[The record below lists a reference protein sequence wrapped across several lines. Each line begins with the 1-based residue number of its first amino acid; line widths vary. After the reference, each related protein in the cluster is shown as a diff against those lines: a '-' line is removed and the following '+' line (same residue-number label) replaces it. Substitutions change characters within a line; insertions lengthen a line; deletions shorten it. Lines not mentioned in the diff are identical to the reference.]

1 MKGLTK
7 KMIISNENI
16 EKLKNLIDEAETIG
30 VVSHVNPDGDNLG
43 SSLGFARA
51 LRNYGK
57 DTEVVGHDTIDN
69 YLKFLPDLEFYEKNY
84 KDSYDLLLILDASE
98 IDRIGDAQPLA
109 SNSKKTAVVDH
120 HLGGKITSDLSIIHP
135 ESPATCQLIF
145 EIIERLDLPLDK
157 KTANLLFTGIVTDTG
172 RFMYYDTNRETFE
185 VAGRL
190 LDAGANKEN
199 IYSAL
204 YQNKPIDV
212 LKFETDLIANAEFMG
227 DRVFALAS
235 IDKVDEYGVQM
246 GDSEHIVNILRD
258 LEGISISML
267 VKEYGNGEYK
277 VSMRS
282 KGIDISKTARENG
295 GGGHAN
301 ASGFSIFDD
310 SLESAA
316 AKARVILQY
325 I

>member
-1 MKGLTK
+1 
-7 KMIISNENI
+7 MIISNENI
-16 EKLKNLIDEAETIG
+16 EKLKNLIDGANTIG

-69 YLKFLPDLEFYEKNY
+69 YLKFLPDLEFYENNY

-109 SNSKKTAVVDH
+109 SNSKKTAVIDH
-120 HLGGKITSDLSIIHP
+120 HLGGKITSDLNIIHP
-135 ESPATCQLIF
+135 EAPATCQLIY
-145 EIIERLDLPLDK
+145 EIIQRIGMPLDE

-185 VAGRL
+185 IAGKL
-190 LDAGANKEN
+190 LDAGADKEN

-316 AKARVILQY
+316 AKARVILQN

>member
-69 YLKFLPDLEFYEKNY
+69 YLKFLPDLEFYENNY

-98 IDRIGDAQPLA
+98 IDRIGEAQPVA
-109 SNSKKTAVVDH
+109 SNSTKTAVIDH
-120 HLGGKITSDLSIIHP
+120 HLGGKITSDLNIIHP
-135 ESPATCQLIF
+135 EAPATCQLIY
-145 EIIERLDLPLDK
+145 EIIQRIGMPLDE

-185 VAGRL
+185 IAGKL
-190 LDAGANKEN
+190 LDAGADKEN

-282 KGIDISKTARENG
+282 KDIDISKTARENG

-316 AKARVILQY
+316 AKARVILQN

>member
-16 EKLKNLIDEAETIG
+16 EKLKNLIDEANTIG

-109 SNSKKTAVVDH
+109 SNSKKTAVIDH
-120 HLGGKITSDLSIIHP
+120 HLGGKITSDLNIIHP
-135 ESPATCQLIF
+135 EAPATCQLIY
-145 EIIERLDLPLDK
+145 EIIQRIGLPLDE

-185 VAGRL
+185 IAGKL
-190 LDAGANKEN
+190 LDAGADKEN

-212 LKFETDLIANAEFMG
+212 LKFETDLIANAEFME
-227 DRVFALAS
+227 DRVFAIAS

-316 AKARVILQY
+316 AKARVILQN

>member
-120 HLGGKITSDLSIIHP
+120 HLGGKITSDLNIIHP
-135 ESPATCQLIF
+135 EAPATCQLIF
-145 EIIERLDLPLDK
+145 EIIQRLGMPLDE

-185 VAGRL
+185 IAGKL
-190 LDAGANKEN
+190 LDAGADKEN

-227 DRVFALAS
+227 DRVFAVAS
-235 IDKVDEYGVQM
+235 IEKVDEYGVQM
-246 GDSEHIVNILRD
+246 GDSEHIANTLRD
-258 LEGISISML
+258 LKGISISML
-267 VKEYGNGEYK
+267 LKEYGNGEYK

-316 AKARVILQY
+316 AKARVILQN

>member
-1 MKGLTK
+1 
-7 KMIISNENI
+7 MIISNENI
-16 EKLKNLIDEAETIG
+16 EKLKNLIDDADTIG

-69 YLKFLPDLEFYEKNY
+69 YLKFLPDLEFYENNY

-98 IDRIGDAQPLA
+98 IDRIGDAQSVA
-109 SNSKKTAVVDH
+109 VNSKKTAVIDH
-120 HLGGKITSDLSIIHP
+120 HLGGKITSDLNIIHP
-135 ESPATCQLIF
+135 EAPATCQLIY
-145 EIIERLDLPLDK
+145 EIIQRIGMPLDE

-185 VAGRL
+185 IAGKL
-190 LDAGANKEN
+190 LDAGADKEN

-227 DRVFALAS
+227 DRVFAIAS
-235 IDKVDEYGVQM
+235 IEKVDQYGVQM

-316 AKARVILQY
+316 AKARVILQN

>member
-1 MKGLTK
+1 
-7 KMIISNENI
+7 MIISNENI
-16 EKLKNLIDEAETIG
+16 EKLKNLIDGANTIG

-69 YLKFLPDLEFYEKNY
+69 YLKFLPDLEFYENNN

-109 SNSKKTAVVDH
+109 SNSKKTAVIDH
-120 HLGGKITSDLSIIHP
+120 HLGGKITSDLNIIHP
-135 ESPATCQLIF
+135 EAPATCQLIY
-145 EIIERLDLPLDK
+145 EIIQRIGMPLDE

-185 VAGRL
+185 IAGKL
-190 LDAGANKEN
+190 LDAGADKEN

-316 AKARVILQY
+316 AKARVILQN

>member
-1 MKGLTK
+1 
-7 KMIISNENI
+7 MIISNENI
-16 EKLKNLIDEAETIG
+16 EKLKNLIDEANTIG

-109 SNSKKTAVVDH
+109 SNSKKTAVIDH
-120 HLGGKITSDLSIIHP
+120 HLGGKITSDLNIIHP
-135 ESPATCQLIF
+135 EAPATCQLIY
-145 EIIERLDLPLDK
+145 EIIQRIGLPLDE

-185 VAGRL
+185 IAGKL
-190 LDAGANKEN
+190 LDAGADKEN

-212 LKFETDLIANAEFMG
+212 LKFETDLIANAEFME
-227 DRVFALAS
+227 DRVFAIAS

-316 AKARVILQY
+316 AKARVILQN

>member
-1 MKGLTK
+1 
-7 KMIISNENI
+7 MIISNENI
-16 EKLKNLIDEAETIG
+16 EKLKNLIDGANTIG

-69 YLKFLPDLEFYEKNY
+69 YLKFLPDLEFYENNY

-98 IDRIGDAQPLA
+98 IERIGDAQSVA
-109 SNSKKTAVVDH
+109 VNSKKTAVIDH
-120 HLGGKITSDLSIIHP
+120 HLGGKITSDLNIIHP
-135 ESPATCQLIF
+135 EAPATCQLIY
-145 EIIERLDLPLDK
+145 EIIQRIGMPLDE

-185 VAGRL
+185 IAGKL
-190 LDAGANKEN
+190 LDAGADKEN

-227 DRVFALAS
+227 DRVFAIAS
-235 IDKVDEYGVQM
+235 IEKVDQYGVQM

-316 AKARVILQY
+316 AKARVILQN

>member
-1 MKGLTK
+1 
-7 KMIISNENI
+7 MIISNENI
-16 EKLKNLIDEAETIG
+16 EKLKNLIDDAETIG

-43 SSLGFARA
+43 SSLAFARA

-57 DTEVVGHDTIDN
+57 DTQVVGHDTIDN
-69 YLKFLPDLEFYEKNY
+69 YLKFLPDLEFYENNY

-98 IDRIGDAQPLA
+98 LDRIGDAQPLA

-120 HLGGKITSDLSIIHP
+120 HLGGKITSDLNIIHP
-135 ESPATCQLIF
+135 EAPATCQLIF
-145 EIIERLDLPLDK
+145 EIIERMALPLDE

-185 VAGRL
+185 IAGKL
-190 LDAGANKEN
+190 IDLGADKEK

-204 YQNKPIDV
+204 YQNKPINV
-212 LKFETDLIANAEFMG
+212 LQFETDLIANAEFMG
-227 DRVFALAS
+227 DRVFAVAS

-246 GDSEHIVNILRD
+246 GDSEHIANTLRD

-267 VKEYGNGEYK
+267 LKEYGNGEYK

-282 KGIDISKTARENG
+282 KGVDISKTARENG

-316 AKARVILQY
+316 AKAREILQN

>member
-1 MKGLTK
+1 M
-7 KMIISNENI
+7 
-16 EKLKNLIDEAETIG
+16 
-30 VVSHVNPDGDNLG
+30 
-43 SSLGFARA
+43 
-51 LRNYGK
+51 
-57 DTEVVGHDTIDN
+57 
-69 YLKFLPDLEFYEKNY
+69 
-84 KDSYDLLLILDASE
+84 
-98 IDRIGDAQPLA
+98 
-109 SNSKKTAVVDH
+109 
-120 HLGGKITSDLSIIHP
+120 
-135 ESPATCQLIF
+135 
-145 EIIERLDLPLDK
+145 PLDE

-185 VAGRL
+185 IAGKL
-190 LDAGANKEN
+190 LDAGADKEN

-212 LKFETDLIANAEFMG
+212 LKFETDLIANAEFME
-227 DRVFALAS
+227 DRVFAIAS
-235 IDKVDEYGVQM
+235 IDKVDQYGVQM

-316 AKARVILQY
+316 AKARVILQN

>member
-1 MKGLTK
+1 
-7 KMIISNENI
+7 MIISNENI
-16 EKLKNLIDEAETIG
+16 EKLKNLIDEANTIG

-69 YLKFLPDLEFYEKNY
+69 YLKFLPDLEFYENNY

-98 IDRIGDAQPLA
+98 IERIGDAQSVA
-109 SNSKKTAVVDH
+109 VNSKKTAVVDH
-120 HLGGKITSDLSIIHP
+120 HLGGKITSDLNIIHP
-135 ESPATCQLIF
+135 EAPATCQLIY
-145 EIIERLDLPLDK
+145 EIIQRIGMPLDE

-185 VAGRL
+185 IAGKL
-190 LDAGANKEN
+190 LDAGADKEN

-227 DRVFALAS
+227 DRVFAIAS
-235 IDKVDEYGVQM
+235 IDKVDQYGVQM

-316 AKARVILQY
+316 AKARVILQN

>member
-1 MKGLTK
+1 
-7 KMIISNENI
+7 MIISNENI
-16 EKLKNLIDEAETIG
+16 EKLKNLIDGANTIG

-109 SNSKKTAVVDH
+109 SNSKKTAVIDH
-120 HLGGKITSDLSIIHP
+120 HLGGKITSDLNIIHP
-135 ESPATCQLIF
+135 EAPATCQLIY
-145 EIIERLDLPLDK
+145 EIIQRIGMPLDE

-185 VAGRL
+185 IAGKL
-190 LDAGANKEN
+190 LDAGADKEN

-227 DRVFALAS
+227 DRVFAIAS

-316 AKARVILQY
+316 AKARVILQN

>member
-1 MKGLTK
+1 
-7 KMIISNENI
+7 MIISNENI
-16 EKLKNLIDEAETIG
+16 EKLKNLIDEANTIG

-69 YLKFLPDLEFYEKNY
+69 YLKFLPDLEFYENNY

-109 SNSKKTAVVDH
+109 SNSKKTAVIDH
-120 HLGGKITSDLSIIHP
+120 HLGGKITSDLNIIHP
-135 ESPATCQLIF
+135 EAPATCQLIY
-145 EIIERLDLPLDK
+145 EIIQRIGMPLDE

-185 VAGRL
+185 IAGKL
-190 LDAGANKEN
+190 LDAGADKEN

-227 DRVFALAS
+227 DRVFAIAS
-235 IDKVDEYGVQM
+235 IDKVDQYGVQM

-316 AKARVILQY
+316 AKARVILQN

>member
-16 EKLKNLIDEAETIG
+16 EKLKNLIDDADTIG

-69 YLKFLPDLEFYEKNY
+69 YLKFLPDLEFYENNY

-98 IDRIGDAQPLA
+98 IERIGDAQSVA
-109 SNSKKTAVVDH
+109 VNSKKTAVIDH
-120 HLGGKITSDLSIIHP
+120 HLGGKITSDLNIIHP
-135 ESPATCQLIF
+135 EAPATCQLIY
-145 EIIERLDLPLDK
+145 EIIQRIGMPLDE

-185 VAGRL
+185 IAGKL
-190 LDAGANKEN
+190 LDAGADKEN

-316 AKARVILQY
+316 AKARVILQN

>member
-1 MKGLTK
+1 
-7 KMIISNENI
+7 MIISNENI
-16 EKLKNLIDEAETIG
+16 EKLKNLIDEANTIG

-69 YLKFLPDLEFYEKNY
+69 YLKFLPDLEFYENNY

-98 IDRIGDAQPLA
+98 IDRIGDAQSVA
-109 SNSKKTAVVDH
+109 VNSKKTAVIDH
-120 HLGGKITSDLSIIHP
+120 HLGGKITSDLNIIHP
-135 ESPATCQLIF
+135 EAPATCQLIY
-145 EIIERLDLPLDK
+145 EIIQRIGMPLDE

-185 VAGRL
+185 VAGKL
-190 LDAGANKEN
+190 LDAGADKEN

-316 AKARVILQY
+316 AKARVILQN

>member
-1 MKGLTK
+1 
-7 KMIISNENI
+7 MIISNENI
-16 EKLKNLIDEAETIG
+16 EKLKNLIDDADTIG

-69 YLKFLPDLEFYEKNY
+69 YLKFLPDLEFYENNY

-98 IDRIGDAQPLA
+98 IERIGDAQSVA
-109 SNSKKTAVVDH
+109 VNSKKTAVIDH
-120 HLGGKITSDLSIIHP
+120 HLGGKITSDLNIIHP
-135 ESPATCQLIF
+135 EAPATCQLIY
-145 EIIERLDLPLDK
+145 EIIQRIGMPLDE

-185 VAGRL
+185 IAGKL
-190 LDAGANKEN
+190 LDAGADKEN

-316 AKARVILQY
+316 AKARVILQN

>member
-16 EKLKNLIDEAETIG
+16 EKLKNLIDGANTIG

-69 YLKFLPDLEFYEKNY
+69 YLKFLPDLEFYENNY

-109 SNSKKTAVVDH
+109 SNSKKTAVIDH
-120 HLGGKITSDLSIIHP
+120 HLGGKITSDLNIIHP
-135 ESPATCQLIF
+135 EAPATCQLIY
-145 EIIERLDLPLDK
+145 EIIQRIGLPLDE

-185 VAGRL
+185 IAGKL
-190 LDAGANKEN
+190 LDAGADKEN

-316 AKARVILQY
+316 AKARVILQN

>member
-1 MKGLTK
+1 
-7 KMIISNENI
+7 MIISNENI

-120 HLGGKITSDLSIIHP
+120 HLGGKITSDLNIIHP
-135 ESPATCQLIF
+135 EAPATCQLIF
-145 EIIERLDLPLDK
+145 EIIQRLGMPLDE

-185 VAGRL
+185 IAGKL
-190 LDAGANKEN
+190 LDAGADKEN

-227 DRVFALAS
+227 DRVFAVAS
-235 IDKVDEYGVQM
+235 IEKVDEYGVQM
-246 GDSEHIVNILRD
+246 GDSEHIANTLRD
-258 LEGISISML
+258 LKGISISML
-267 VKEYGNGEYK
+267 LKEYGNGEYK

-316 AKARVILQY
+316 AKARVILQN

>member
-1 MKGLTK
+1 
-7 KMIISNENI
+7 MIISNENI
-16 EKLKNLIDEAETIG
+16 EKLKILIDDADTIG

-69 YLKFLPDLEFYEKNY
+69 YLKFLPDLEFYENNY

-98 IDRIGDAQPLA
+98 IDRIGDAQSVA
-109 SNSKKTAVVDH
+109 VNSKKTAVIDH
-120 HLGGKITSDLSIIHP
+120 HLGGKITSDLNIIHP
-135 ESPATCQLIF
+135 EAPATCQLIY
-145 EIIERLDLPLDK
+145 EIIQRIGMPLDE

-185 VAGRL
+185 VAGKL
-190 LDAGANKEN
+190 LDAGADKEN

-227 DRVFALAS
+227 DRVFAIAS
-235 IDKVDEYGVQM
+235 IDKVDQYGVQM

-310 SLESAA
+310 SIESAA
-316 AKARVILQY
+316 AKARIILQN

>member
-1 MKGLTK
+1 
-7 KMIISNENI
+7 MIISNENI
-16 EKLKNLIDEAETIG
+16 EKLKNLIDEANTIG

-69 YLKFLPDLEFYEKNY
+69 YLKFLPDLEFYENNY

-98 IDRIGDAQPLA
+98 IDRIGDAQSVA
-109 SNSKKTAVVDH
+109 VNSKKTAVIDH
-120 HLGGKITSDLSIIHP
+120 HLGGKITSDLNIIHP
-135 ESPATCQLIF
+135 EAPATCQLIY
-145 EIIERLDLPLDK
+145 EIIQRIGMPLDE

-185 VAGRL
+185 IAGKL

-227 DRVFALAS
+227 DRVFAIAS

-316 AKARVILQY
+316 AKARVILQN